1 MGTLFCP
8 PHGDVSVSSFCPH
21 LPGCVSTGWLGVE
34 ARRGKTEPR
43 WERSGA
49 AGPRVRTLTKQGL
62 HTPAFGVLSR
72 GPTFPFCYPN
82 ANVLGQVK
90 EQPCDAEC
98 KSKGRQYTANFLGAG
113 AREPLTAGF
122 PDGRAAGWL
131 SIFLGG
137 SSVSERPGPLA
148 ALHQRSSWSLA
159 AFRASATGSC
169 PLCGRAQLQDGAS
182 CWSRRCPSFA
192 SPVLGK

>member
-1 MGTLFCP
+1 MWKPGVGRLSP
-8 PHGDVSVSSFCPH
+8 GGSAVGLQGRVSGL
-21 LPGCVSTGWLGVE
+21 LPNKGCTHQPSACSAEG
-34 ARRGKTEPR
+34 RRSLSVIP
-43 WERSGA
+43 
-49 AGPRVRTLTKQGL
+49 
-62 HTPAFGVLSR
+62 TPAFWD
-72 GPTFPFCYPN
+72 
-82 ANVLGQVK
+82 K